1 MPFLGVPL
9 TFTGYIE
16 YVMELNKL
24 LIKSKMNK
32 AYNEA
37 SNHLKIWQDTYY
49 AILFFFF
56 LVKRIFIQFTD
67 SGAAIWI
74 SDIPLSPMFPG

>member
-1 MPFLGVPL
+1 
-9 TFTGYIE
+9 
-16 YVMELNKL
+16 MELNKL

-56 LVKRIFIQFTD
+56 F
-67 SGAAIWI
+67 
-74 SDIPLSPMFPG
+74 

>member
-1 MPFLGVPL
+1 
-9 TFTGYIE
+9 
-16 YVMELNKL
+16 MELNKL

-56 LVKRIFIQFTD
+56 FSKTYIYSVYWQWRCNMDFWY
-67 SGAAIWI
+67 SC
-74 SDIPLSPMFPG
+74 